1 MRSRSAAEG
10 DEGSP
15 ILAPRLAPTSD
26 HSRANRQPPTANR
39 SRIPYVSAIFFTG
52 FPGFLGS
59 ELLPRVVLRTDHEAV
74 CLVQSKFSA
83 LAEERARELIAKHP
97 ALANRIRI
105 VEGDLTRPL
114 EHIDA
119 NDVHEVYHLAAVY
132 DLSVERDLAMR
143 VNVAGTQHVLD
154 LAERAPRL
162 ERLHYVS
169 TCYVSGRHHGLF
181 TEDDLET
188 GQRFN
193 NHYEET
199 KHLAEV
205 EVRKRMARIPTTIYR
220 PSVVV
225 GDSTTGATQKFDG
238 PYVVMQWLLRQ
249 PRLAVLP
256 VVGRPSRYHFNVV
269 PRDFAIAAMTYLSG
283 IENSAGKTYAL
294 ADPEPMTVDETIDAF
309 AEATG
314 RSVIRIPLTKWIAKS
329 ALRHVPGMYRLMRIP
344 PAAVDYFVHPT
355 EYDVRNTLSDLRS
368 SGITAP
374 RLRDYLPRLVDFA
387 RAHPEIGS
395 AAMV

>member
-1 MRSRSAAEG
+1 MAS
-10 DEGSP
+10 
-15 ILAPRLAPTSD
+15 
-26 HSRANRQPPTANR
+26 
-39 SRIPYVSAIFFTG
+39 IFFTG

-74 CLVQSKFSA
+74 CLVQPKFRA
-83 LAEERARELIAKHP
+83 LAEERARELTAKHP
-97 ALANRIRI
+97 ALTKRIRI
-105 VEGDLTRPL
+105 VEGDITRPL
-114 EHIDA
+114 DHVDA
-119 NDVHEVYHLAAVY
+119 DAIREIYHLAAVY
-132 DLSVERDLAMR
+132 DLSVKRDLAML
-143 VNVAGTQHVLD
+143 VNVTGTERVLD
-154 LAERAPRL
+154 LAERASRL

-169 TCYVSGRHHGLF
+169 TCYVSGRYPGVF
-181 TEDDLET
+181 TEDDLQK

-193 NHYEET
+193 NYYEET

-205 EVRKRMARIPTTIYR
+205 EVRKRIPRIPTTIYR

-238 PYVVMQWLLRQ
+238 PYFVIQWVLRQ
-249 PRLAVLP
+249 PRIAVLP
-256 VVGRPSRYHFNVV
+256 VVGRPCRYTFNVV
-269 PRDFAIAAMTYLSG
+269 PRDFVIRAFEYLSG
-283 IENSAGKTYAL
+283 FKDNAGRTYAL
-294 ADPEPMTVDETIDAF
+294 ADPRPLTVDDTIDTI

-314 RSVIRIPLTKWIAKS
+314 RTVVRVPLTKTLAKAS
-329 ALRHVPGMYRLMRIP
+329 LQYVPGVYRLMRIP

-355 EYDVRNTLSDLRS
+355 TYDTSHATADLAG

-374 RLRDYLPRLVDFA
+374 NLRAYAAKLVDYV